1 MKLTIEHLAPYLPY
15 GLNIKILN
23 YKCDYVGVEYSIANG
38 YYFIEDSLHVTYEKG
53 STGKSVND
61 FKPILRPL
69 SDMTKEFEVGD
80 EIFVPFHAIK
90 YLYPNTPNWN
100 IYWRDWVIEKSH
112 PLVDTHIE
120 YCIMQLLFKYHFDV
134 FGLVDQGLAIDIN
147 TLPPSQ

>member
-15 GLNIKILN
+15 GLKVSKIHTLN
-23 YKCDYVGVEYSIANG
+23 TGNGIGSIDH
-38 YYFIEDSLHVTYEKG
+38 IID
-53 STGKSVND
+53 SVN
-61 FKPILRPL
+61 KGMLQYRPILRPL
-69 SDMTKEFEVGD
+69 SDITKEFEVGD

-90 YLYPNTPNWN
+90 YLHPNTPNWN

-134 FGLVDQGLAIDIN
+134 FGLIDKGLAIDIN
-147 TLPPSQ
+147 TSPPSQ